1 MNQPIGCIVFDLNNL
16 KTVNDRLGHSV
27 GDQMIANFARLLR
40 NSISSPHFVGRYGG
54 DEFMAVI
61 YDGTEE
67 QVSGILQKLEK
78 EVKEFNH
85 MHHGGSEYL
94 EISYACGHAVSTD
107 YPNCS
112 FRVLFDRADRSM
124 YENKI
129 TSHNHRK

>member
-1 MNQPIGCIVFDLNNL
+1 
-16 KTVNDRLGHSV
+16 
-27 GDQMIANFARLLR
+27 
-40 NSISSPHFVGRYGG
+40 
-54 DEFMAVI
+54 MAVI

-112 FRVLFDRADRSM
+112 FRVLFACQKTNTGQIM
-124 YENKI
+124 ICVHE
-129 TSHNHRK
+129 TM

>member
-1 MNQPIGCIVFDLNNL
+1 
-16 KTVNDRLGHSV
+16 
-27 GDQMIANFARLLR
+27 MIANFARLLR
-40 NSISSPHFVGRYGG
+40 NSIPSPHFVGRYGG